1 MEKKVRKEGTKVSN
15 NIVAMDVGGSS
26 VKSGLVTGET
36 VEDIKTTPIDSKG
49 DSKTIITTF
58 SDIINSYSAANHI
71 SGIAFSMP
79 GPFDHTMGISYMGPN
94 QGKYEAIYGMNLK
107 ELLSTD
113 YPITFRDDG
122 ESAIV
127 GEALYG
133 AGKPY
138 ERLLGITLGTGIGS
152 AFIINGEPQYVGKGI
167 PKNLLYDCLWENKRA
182 DEVFS
187 IRGLKSRL
195 TDVGFQG
202 EPKEATERAK
212 TDHEVRKVFEQ
223 WGEELGLF
231 LNRYVSQFNAQAVI
245 VQGGLAGAFE
255 LFGEQIQKNIKARV
269 VRHALGSKAALLGA
283 SDKFRKTYQE

>member
-1 MEKKVRKEGTKVSN
+1 
-15 NIVAMDVGGSS
+15 MDVGGSS
-26 VKSGLVTGET
+26 VKSGLVSGET

-49 DSKTIITTF
+49 NSENIITTF
-58 SDIINSYSAANHI
+58 SDIINSYSAANQI

-79 GPFDHTMGISYMGPN
+79 GPFDHSKGISYMGPN

-107 ELLSTD
+107 ELLLERVSTE

-167 PKNLLYDCLWENKRA
+167 PENLLYDCLWENKRA

-195 TDVGFQG
+195 TGVGFHG
-202 EPKEATERAK
+202 EPKEATELAK
-212 TDHEVRKVFEQ
+212 TDHEVRKVFEL
-223 WGEELGLF
+223 WGDELGLF
-231 LNRYVSQFNAQAVI
+231 LNKYVSQFNAQAVI

-255 LFGEQIQKNIKARV
+255 LFGEQIQKNMQARV